1 MRIIISIKA
10 TVKKRDLEK
19 LFLKNGWI
27 KVEGGK
33 HEKWI
38 KGTETEMLPRH
49 MEINEILAKSIIKR
63 RGLK

>member
-1 MRIIISIKA
+1 M
-10 TVKKRDLEK
+10 KKRDLEK

-49 MEINEILAKSIIKR
+49 AEINEILAKSIIKR
-63 RGLK
+63 RGLR

>member
-1 MRIIISIKA
+1 M
-10 TVKKRDLEK
+10 KKRDLEK